1 MLAQTSVVVSHR
13 LTGRAASS
21 SDSAKSPPF
30 HSAGR
35 SRACGMTPGSQSS
48 VAMLSFHM
56 GFIQREDMR
65 ARHGVPGIV
74 PLRAGRIKRSYFSEL
89 AWAVSVFQLE
99 KFDFC
104 FPSFLTLF
112 AARGCEFTEA
122 DGSTFSET
130 QFCRPGEHTAA
141 FSRHGNSEL
150 REHCESLAG
159 LICSSNQLLF
169 LDMDSAKVL
178 WYNLLMG

>member
-74 PLRAGRIKRSYFSEL
+74 PLRASQSSLEQCPFFNWRNLISAFP
-89 AWAVSVFQLE
+89 VSLPYLLQEDVNSQ
-99 KFDFC
+99 KQMAA
-104 FPSFLTLF
+104 PSPKHSS
-112 AARGCEFTEA
+112 A
-122 DGSTFSET
+122 DPERT
-130 QFCRPGEHTAA
+130 QQPSAGTATQ
-141 FSRHGNSEL
+141 S
-150 REHCESLAG
+150 
-159 LICSSNQLLF
+159 
-169 LDMDSAKVL
+169 
-178 WYNLLMG
+178 